1 MYRNVHSHFIHQRQN
16 LETIQIPVHRNQYK
30 SLWVYAY
37 DRILLS
43 NIKNKPLL
51 YTATQMNS
59 IGIVSS
65 KRMQTHKNYILY
77 NSIHMKI
84 KNRDIQSMAIEV

>member
-16 LETIQIPVHRNQYK
+16 LETIQISVHRNQYK

-43 NIKNKPLL
+43 NMTNKPLL
-51 YTATQMNS
+51 YTATQTNF

-65 KRMQTHKNYILY
+65 KRMQTHKKYILY

-84 KNRDIQSMAIEV
+84 KNRDIQSMVIEV